1 LAMKA
6 RFLLVA
12 GMIAAAAMMRVL
24 PHPYNFTPIGAMA
37 LFGGAHFQRKRWAFA
52 VPLLAMLLSDCALQL
67 LTPRGF
73 HSSMFVVYGTFA
85 LIVGMGTLLRG
96 RIRPL
101 PVLSASLAAS
111 LLFFLTTNFAAW
123 TTDPQY
129 PKTIAGLA
137 MCYAAGLPFF
147 SHGHSFFLNTVA
159 GDLFYSTL
167 LFGGL
172 ALVEWKVPALSAKPA
187 VELVGQASSL
197 PGDR

>member
-1 LAMKA
+1 MKA
-6 RFLLVA
+6 RYLLLA
-12 GMIAAAAMMRVL
+12 GMVAAAAVMRIV

-37 LFGGAHFQRKRWAFA
+37 LFGGAQFTRKRWAFA
-52 VPLLAMLLSDCALQL
+52 VPLVAMLLSDCVLQL
-67 LTPRGF
+67 TTPRGF
-73 HSSMFVVYGTFA
+73 HSTMVVVYGTFA
-85 LIVGMGTLLRG
+85 LIVGLGMLLQG
-96 RIRPL
+96 RVRPL

-111 LLFFLTTNFAAW
+111 VLFFLTTNFAAW
-123 TTDPQY
+123 VADPQY

-172 ALVEWKVPALSAKPA
+172 ALAEWKVPALSAKPA
-187 VELVGQASSL
+187 VELVVHASSL
-197 PGDR
+197 PGNE